1 MNFFLWNY
9 SQGINLYFQ
18 NWWLSLRKINHFF
31 SLSSLFS
38 TLFYPWKRLS
48 IDNDVGFNIKKF
60 FENLSFNLISISIGF
75 TVRIFLIIF
84 CLLSLI
90 ITSLFYLIF
99 LFIYICLPFLSLPW
113 YFKSKINES
122 IEINN
127 LLSSKGDLFISPA
140 GKFILKHLNSSP
152 ELIDYL
158 SSLSFD
164 QSINP
169 VSNFESYFKALFS
182 QHSNVEESLAKFSLS
197 TIDIIL
203 AARWWDLSV
212 SYTQKPDKQFDLGRP
227 GIGSNLVYGYS
238 VNLDKHSEDL
248 SLVKPYHHRLIGR
261 TNLVTQ
267 IKNVLESGRSVILTG
282 QPGVG
287 RMTVVFEFTHKLI
300 TGQLGRYFNCKRV
313 LRLDYQSAISS
324 GDVENKRTIIKNLLI
339 EAERAGNI
347 ILVIKDFQRLVNPGI
362 SGYDFTDVISD
373 VMSHHKAPFIALCDT
388 NDYQRYISLNPRINK
403 YFDVIEVTPPT
414 TDEAMDILLFS
425 ASENEKK
432 SGVTF
437 TISCLRKL
445 LDGSDRFI
453 NDIPFP
459 EKVLELLTEL
469 TIQKSSSKNKIAT
482 VEDAV
487 TLLSEKTKI
496 PMTSLTDSA
505 KAKLSNIEDIIHQTL
520 IGQDNAIKLIGKS
533 LRTRAVGLKNQDR
546 PIGSF
551 LFLGPTGVGKTETA
565 KVLSRVYFGDEDSI
579 IRFNMAE
586 YAGSEGIS
594 RLIGSSSQNQLGSLT
609 TAIKEKPA
617 SLVLFDEIEKAPPE
631 VFNLLLTL
639 LDEGYITDAFNQKII
654 CSNIFVIAT
663 SNAGA
668 EFIRQQVS
676 QQVSSDNLQKSVVN
690 FVQQNH
696 IFSNEFLNRFDGVVV
711 YEPLDKGKLNSITRL
726 MLQKLQDNL
735 RSKNIFMEYD
745 ENVIQKL
752 VDENYEPS
760 LGARPIRRAIDI
772 VLSDIFSQKILN
784 NQIVGGD
791 KVHLSAL
798 GDKDQFKIEKV
809 VS

>member
-1 MNFFLWNY
+1 M
-9 SQGINLYFQ
+9 
-18 NWWLSLRKINHFF
+18 
-31 SLSSLFS
+31 
-38 TLFYPWKRLS
+38 
-48 IDNDVGFNIKKF
+48 
-60 FENLSFNLISISIGF
+60 
-75 TVRIFLIIF
+75 
-84 CLLSLI
+84 
-90 ITSLFYLIF
+90 
-99 LFIYICLPFLSLPW
+99 
-113 YFKSKINES
+113 
-122 IEINN
+122 
-127 LLSSKGDLFISPA
+127 
-140 GKFILKHLNSSP
+140 
-152 ELIDYL
+152 
-158 SSLSFD
+158 
-164 QSINP
+164 
-169 VSNFESYFKALFS
+169 
-182 QHSNVEESLAKFSLS
+182 
-197 TIDIIL
+197 
-203 AARWWDLSV
+203 
-212 SYTQKPDKQFDLGRP
+212 QKPDKQFDLGRP

-248 SLVKPYHHRLIGR
+248 SQVKPYHHHLIGR
-261 TNLVTQ
+261 SNIVAR

-347 ILVIKDFQRLVNPGI
+347 ILVIKDFQRLVNPSI

-373 VMSHHKAPFIALCDT
+373 VLSHYKAPFIALCDT
-388 NDYQRYISLNPRINK
+388 NDYQSFISLNPRINK

-469 TIQKSSSKNKIAT
+469 TIQKSSSKNKLAT
-482 VEDAV
+482 VEDAMA
-487 TLLSEKTKI
+487 LLSEKTKI
-496 PMTSLTDSA
+496 PLTSLTDSA
-505 KAKLSNIEDIIHQTL
+505 KAKLSTIEDIIHQTL

-586 YAGSEGIS
+586 YAGPEGIS

-631 VFNLLLTL
+631 VFNLLLIL

-668 EFIRQQVS
+668 EFIRQQVG
-676 QQVSSDNLQKSVVN
+676 QQVSSDNLQKSVVD
-690 FVQQNH
+690 FIQQNH
-696 IFSNEFLNRFDGVVV
+696 IFSNEFLNRFDGIVV
-711 YEPLDKGKLNSITRL
+711 YEPLDRGKLNSITRL

-772 VLSDIFSQKILN
+772 ILSDIFSQQILD

-798 GDKDQFKIEKV
+798 EDKDQFKIEKI

>member
-1 MNFFLWNY
+1 M
-9 SQGINLYFQ
+9 
-18 NWWLSLRKINHFF
+18 
-31 SLSSLFS
+31 
-38 TLFYPWKRLS
+38 FYPWKRLS
-48 IDNDVGFNIKKF
+48 IENDVGFNIKKF

-75 TVRIFLIIF
+75 TVRFFLIIF

-90 ITSLFYLIF
+90 VTSFFYLIF

-113 YFKSKINES
+113 YLKSKINES
-122 IEINN
+122 LEINN
-127 LLSSKGDLFISPA
+127 LLSSKKNIFTSPA
-140 GKFILKHLNSSP
+140 GKFILRHLNSSP

-164 QSINP
+164 QSITP
-169 VSNFESYFKALFS
+169 VSNYESYFKVLFS
-182 QHSNVEESLAKFSLS
+182 QHPDVEESLAKFSLS

-203 AARWWDLSV
+203 AARWWDLLV
-212 SYTQKPDKQFDLGRP
+212 SHTQKPDKQFDLGRP

-248 SLVKPYHHRLIGR
+248 SLVKPYHHHLIGR
-261 TNLVTQ
+261 SNLVTR

-347 ILVIKDFQRLVNPGI
+347 ILVIKDFQRLVNPSI

-373 VMSHHKAPFIALCDT
+373 VLSHYKAPFIALCDT
-388 NDYQRYISLNPRINK
+388 NDYQSFISLNPRINK

-469 TIQKSSSKNKIAT
+469 TIQKSSSKNKLAT
-482 VEDAV
+482 VEDAMA
-487 TLLSEKTKI
+487 LLSEKTKI
-496 PMTSLTDSA
+496 PLTSLTDSA
-505 KAKLSNIEDIIHQTL
+505 KAKLSTIEDIIHQTL

-586 YAGSEGIS
+586 YAGPEGIS

-668 EFIRQQVS
+668 EFIRQQVG
-676 QQVSSDNLQKSVVN
+676 QQVSSDNLQKSVVD
-690 FVQQNH
+690 FIQQNH
-696 IFSNEFLNRFDGVVV
+696 IFSNEFLNRFDGIVV
-711 YEPLDKGKLNSITRL
+711 YEPLDRGKLNSITRL

-772 VLSDIFSQKILN
+772 VLSDIFSQQILN
-784 NQIVGGD
+784 NQIVGGN
-791 KVHLSAL
+791 KIHLSAL